1 MFYLLEKFSE
11 YFVFKMKI
19 FSAKGKKIVM
29 YSWKMLLDKLFYLH
43 YDTGLIDVE
52 WSIF

>member
-1 MFYLLEKFSE
+1 MFYLLEEFGE

-19 FSAKGKKIVM
+19 LSAKGKRIVM

-43 YDTGLIDVE
+43 YDTGLIDVDR
-52 WSIF
+52 SIF